1 MVLLDFS
8 MFPVGKG
15 ESLSEY
21 VARSLDI
28 VDRSGLEYRC
38 HSMGTTIEAEL
49 DDALD
54 VVKQCFQAMSADC
67 ERVSCSIKID
77 YRKDRSGR
85 LDDKVARVEN
95 KLGRSVKK

>member
-8 MFPVGKG
+8 MSPIGKG
-15 ESLSEY
+15 ESLGEY
-21 VARSLDI
+21 VARSIDI